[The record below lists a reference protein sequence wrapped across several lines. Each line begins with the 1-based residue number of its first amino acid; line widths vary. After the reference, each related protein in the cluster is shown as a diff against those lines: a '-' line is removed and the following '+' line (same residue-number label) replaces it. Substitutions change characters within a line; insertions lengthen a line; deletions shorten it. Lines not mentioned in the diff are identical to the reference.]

1 MNFQEKRQAK
11 RIRVNLPVTYELL
24 GTERLSGKTVSKDL
38 STTGLRMNMPS
49 FFPSESSFLIKLNFP
64 EVNKIIE
71 GIAKVVWSQR
81 IAFSDHY
88 QAGLHF
94 SELNPYFKKWLQEY
108 VVIND
113 AMAR

>member
-1 MNFQEKRQAK
+1 MTFEEKRQAK
-11 RIRVNLPVTYELL
+11 RIRVNLPITYELL
-24 GTERLSGKTVSKDL
+24 GTERLSGKTVSRDL

-49 FFPSESSFLIKLNFP
+49 FFPTESSFLIKLNFP

-71 GIAKVVWSQR
+71 GIARVVWSQR
-81 IAFSDHY
+81 ITFSDQY

-108 VVIND
+108 VIIND